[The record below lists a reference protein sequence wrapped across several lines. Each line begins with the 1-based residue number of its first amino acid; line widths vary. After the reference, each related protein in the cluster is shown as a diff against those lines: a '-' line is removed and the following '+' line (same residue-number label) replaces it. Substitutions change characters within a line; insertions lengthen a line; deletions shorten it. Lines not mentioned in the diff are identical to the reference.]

1 MPGLWHIYGGSGVA
15 SSKRLLIGGILSA
28 ALLSLAACSASA
40 TAAPS
45 SGSNAGAGSSF
56 ALPSGL
62 DLGGGTTT
70 VNASTILTAD
80 VAAAIIGGTPTLQ
93 PGSMNLGP
101 ISLASYATDSGDNV
115 TVWVEA
121 VPGGIEQAAIQAAI
135 QQEGTSGDMQAISGL
150 GDAAGKVVSDH
161 DATVAFAKNGTIVVV
176 SASVAAQA
184 GTDLEPKV
192 EAVAQQIA
200 AKL

>member
-1 MPGLWHIYGGSGVA
+1 VA
-15 SSKRLLIGGILSA
+15 SSKRLLVGGILSA

-45 SGSNAGAGSSF
+45 SGSNGGAAFPSF
-56 ALPSGL
+56 APPSGL

-70 VNASTILTAD
+70 INASTILTAD

-161 DATVAFAKNGTIVVV
+161 DATVAFAKSNTIVVV
-176 SASVAAQA
+176 SASVAAMA

>member
-1 MPGLWHIYGGSGVA
+1 VA
-15 SSKRLLIGGILSA
+15 SSKRLLVGGVLSA

-45 SGSNAGAGSSF
+45 SGSNGGAAFPSF

-70 VNASTILTAD
+70 INASTILTAD

-161 DATVAFAKNGTIVVV
+161 DATVAFAKSNTIVVV
-176 SASVAAQA
+176 SASVAAMA

>member
-1 MPGLWHIYGGSGVA
+1 MA
-15 SSKRLLIGGILSA
+15 SSKRLLVGGILSA
-28 ALLSLAACSASA
+28 ALLSLAACNASA

-45 SGSNAGAGSSF
+45 SGSNGGAASSFAFPSF

-70 VNASTILTAD
+70 INASTILTAD

-161 DATVAFAKNGTIVVV
+161 DATVAFAKSNTIVVV
-176 SASVAAQA
+176 SASVAAMA

>member
-1 MPGLWHIYGGSGVA
+1 MA

-28 ALLSLAACSASA
+28 ALLSLAACNASA

-45 SGSNAGAGSSF
+45 SGSNGGAASSFAFPSF

-70 VNASTILTAD
+70 INASTILTAD

-161 DATVAFAKNGTIVVV
+161 DATVAFAKSNTIVVV
-176 SASVAAQA
+176 SASVAAMA

>member
-1 MPGLWHIYGGSGVA
+1 VA

-28 ALLSLAACSASA
+28 ALLSLAACNASA

-45 SGSNAGAGSSF
+45 SGSNGGAASSFAFPSF

-70 VNASTILTAD
+70 INASTILTAD

-161 DATVAFAKNGTIVVV
+161 DATVAFAKSNTIVVV
-176 SASVAAQA
+176 SASVAAMA

>member
-1 MPGLWHIYGGSGVA
+1 VA
-15 SSKRLLIGGILSA
+15 SSNRLLIGGILSA
-28 ALLSLAACSASA
+28 ALLSLAACNASA

-45 SGSNAGAGSSF
+45 SGSNGGAASSFAFPSF

-70 VNASTILTAD
+70 INASTILTAD

-161 DATVAFAKNGTIVVV
+161 DATVAFAKSNTIVVV
-176 SASVAAQA
+176 SASVAAMA

>member
-1 MPGLWHIYGGSGVA
+1 VA

-28 ALLSLAACSASA
+28 ALLSLAACNASA

-45 SGSNAGAGSSF
+45 SGSNGGAASSFAFPSF

-70 VNASTILTAD
+70 INASTILTAD

-176 SASVAAQA
+176 SASVAAVA